1 MEVSMAKGLTNR
13 QKQVL
18 DFINGFLIQNAYPP
32 TVREVA
38 DHFGFKSP
46 RAAHDHMRALQRKG
60 YLTTDPRKP
69 RTIKLAGA
77 PPARGIPLLGR
88 IAAGEPILAVEEADE
103 TLDLDPSFFGVG
115 DFFALRVKGDSMIDD
130 HIAEGDMVILRA
142 QRQAAENQVVAVL
155 IGDEVT
161 LKRFHRDHGE
171 VELRPANPKVQPI
184 RVGPDD
190 AELNILGVM
199 VGLVRKM

>member
-1 MEVSMAKGLTNR
+1 MTKGLTSR

-18 DFINGFLIQNAYPP
+18 DFINAFLTRNGFPP

-38 DHFGFKSP
+38 ENFGFKSP
-46 RAAHDHMRALQRKG
+46 RAAHDHMKALQRKG

-69 RTIKLAGA
+69 RTIKLAGG
-77 PPARGIPLLGR
+77 PPTRGIPLLGR

-103 TLDLDPSFFGVG
+103 TLDLDPNFFGVG
-115 DFFALRVKGDSMIDD
+115 DFFALRVRGESMIDD
-130 HIAEGDMVILRA
+130 HIAEGDVVILRA
-142 QRQAAENQVVAVL
+142 QRQASENQIVAVL

-161 LKRFHRDHGE
+161 LKRFHRDKDE

-184 RVGPDD
+184 RIGPQD

-199 VGLVRKM
+199 VGLVRKV